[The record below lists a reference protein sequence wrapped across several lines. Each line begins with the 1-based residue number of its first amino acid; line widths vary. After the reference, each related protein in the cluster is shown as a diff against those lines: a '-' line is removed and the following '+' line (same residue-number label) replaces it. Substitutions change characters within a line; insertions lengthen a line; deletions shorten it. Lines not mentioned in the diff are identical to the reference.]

1 MNLGQSTFQDT
12 YFVAGAQQC
21 PYRRLRQIELE
32 LRSVEDGLK
41 RASINLRR
49 MALKLQKLN
58 PDIPEEALDIEEA
71 QWDLQQQEQLLR
83 DAESRKANF
92 LRLKDECLASAPQ
105 EYWDAGF
112 EAAELE
118 HWTLYLTKQLTT
130 AQVLGMPDKNA
141 MEQLLLMPPEAQDK
155 IMIGVAKSAH
165 ALMLRNQQVLQ
176 LSQAPSAA

>member
-12 YFVAGAQQC
+12 FFVAGAQLTPFRQ
-21 PYRRLRQIELE
+21 LRQIELE

-49 MALKLQKLN
+49 TALKLAKLN

-71 QWDLQQQEQLLR
+71 QWDMLQQEQLLK
-83 DAESRKANF
+83 DAESRRLNF
-92 LRLKDECLASAPQ
+92 LALRETCLASAPQ
-105 EYWDAGF
+105 DYWAAGF

-118 HWTLYLTKQLTT
+118 HWTRYLTKALTT

-141 MEQLLLMPPEAQDK
+141 MEQLLLMPEAAQDQ
-155 IMIGVAKSAH
+155 IMIDVAKSTQ
-165 ALMLRNQQVLQ
+165 ALMLRNQEVLTRIG
-176 LSQAPSAA
+176 S